1 VRRGHRLGSHAG
13 LTARRRE
20 CPHAGAGEGSVLPAG
35 QPAVARHKPRDYAGE
50 GLRLDAG
57 CGLPLLCVAD
67 RCAGWDGRRVAG
79 GLCNGGK
86 KMGTQKNREGSELT
100 ENEELAG
107 DAGLNGVGEEARGR
121 RAWPAR
127 GCGRRQ

>member
-1 VRRGHRLGSHAG
+1 M
-13 LTARRRE
+13 
-20 CPHAGAGEGSVLPAG
+20 LPAG

-79 GLCNGGK
+79 GLCNDGK